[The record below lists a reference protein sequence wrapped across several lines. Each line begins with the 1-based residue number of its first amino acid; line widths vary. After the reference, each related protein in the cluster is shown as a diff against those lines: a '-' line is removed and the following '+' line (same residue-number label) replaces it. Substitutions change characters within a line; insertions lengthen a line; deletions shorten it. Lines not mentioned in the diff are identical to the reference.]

1 MSVRKWGWGHDVSE
15 AAFKELGF
23 KCEWH
28 EIDGD
33 EICAAE
39 LELGASKDDWVLM
52 ARPYFDGVQL
62 SLTLMAGPRKVAG
75 SRSDLLEI
83 ANAFNRESSKGAAT
97 ISDENLFSWDEM
109 LDLPRQLVERR
120 LRTICTEILVDS
132 IETVKRYAD
141 AISAVTF
148 GGCSFGDVK
157 CLVLPLE
164 GADAPVPSVDP
175 EAYGLGP
182 VEIDN

>member
-15 AAFKELGF
+15 AAIKELGF
-23 KCEWH
+23 KFEWH

-120 LRTICTEILVDS
+120 LRTICTEILVDA
-132 IETVKRYAD
+132 IETVKQYAD

-148 GGCSFGDVK
+148 GGCSFDDVK

-164 GADAPVPSVDP
+164 GTDDSASAVDL
-175 EAYGLGP
+175 EAYGLGSG
-182 VEIDN
+182 DDD